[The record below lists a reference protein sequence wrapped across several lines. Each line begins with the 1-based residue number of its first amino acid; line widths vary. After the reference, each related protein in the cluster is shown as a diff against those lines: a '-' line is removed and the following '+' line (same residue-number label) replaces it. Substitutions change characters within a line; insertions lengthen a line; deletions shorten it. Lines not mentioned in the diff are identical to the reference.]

1 MISAPVIIAGVTSAI
16 GLLLNCGMLY
26 MVLSRGKKMYHYLFS
41 AVLMI
46 CALWDLGILM
56 SMLRNAYEKELV
68 IYGYIV
74 FLPGSFLAALIYQFT
89 TTFLERPKKKTTIFL
104 WVFSVLG
111 VITLVTGVGGKIE
124 GVFHYSWGNIYRPD
138 QRLQIFSL
146 FSIPVWWFATLS
158 SSRMLLQDTKTEL
171 SIIKR
176 RHMIYMAVSFI
187 VLTLATVK
195 LAVLYNIDNAFLLPM
210 GMFVNDIFSAL
221 IAIAIIKHHL
231 FNITFIVKKSALYSS
246 LAAILIFVI
255 SFSEHVL
262 ITYFGKLIGEHS
274 ELIHL
279 ISIAVGIAILM
290 PLKHRMEHVIEKF
303 FAQKKMEF

>member
-1 MISAPVIIAGVTSAI
+1 MITAPVVIAVVISAI

-26 MVLSRGKKMYHYLFS
+26 MLLSRGKKIYHYLFS
-41 AVLMI
+41 AILMI
-46 CALWDLGILM
+46 CALWDLGILL
-56 SMLRNAYEKELV
+56 SMLRNTYENELI

-74 FLPGSFLAALIYQFT
+74 FLPCNFLAVLTYQFT
-89 TTFLERPKKKTTIFL
+89 TTYLERSEKKITIFL

-111 VITLVTGVGGKIE
+111 AVVLVTGLGGKIE

-138 QRLQIFSL
+138 QRLQILSS

-158 SSRMLLQDTKTEL
+158 SSRMLLQDTKREM

-176 RHMIYMAVSFI
+176 RHMIYMTVSF
-187 VLTLATVK
+187 VALALATVK
-195 LAVLYNIDNAFLLPM
+195 LAVLYNIDNAFLLPV

-231 FNITFIVKKSALYSS
+231 FDITFVIKKSAFYSS

-262 ITYFGKLIGEHS
+262 IT
-274 ELIHL
+274 
-279 ISIAVGIAILM
+279 
-290 PLKHRMEHVIEKF
+290 
-303 FAQKKMEF
+303 